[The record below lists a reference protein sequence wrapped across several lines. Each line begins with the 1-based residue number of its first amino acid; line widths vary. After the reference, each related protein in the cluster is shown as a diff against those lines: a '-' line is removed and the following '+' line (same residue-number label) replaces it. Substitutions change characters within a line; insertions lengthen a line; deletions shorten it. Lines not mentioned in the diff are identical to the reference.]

1 MWALLTFFLVGGEV
15 TELTL
20 VTAGSG
26 TTAALFRENATDD
39 NELLVLRPLY
49 TWRRNLDPLSKEVLP
64 ESSSVSK
71 Y

>member
-26 TTAALFRENATDD
+26 TTAALLRENATDD
-39 NELLVLRPLY
+39 KELLVLRPLY
-49 TWRRNLDPLSKEVLP
+49 T
-64 ESSSVSK
+64 
-71 Y
+71 